1 MINIVSCGVCP
12 YCEYTF
18 TKTQFLSCHNW
29 GYCSSEC
36 MELGESGKAW
46 LSGMKKENNPDY
58 EFEFKMHSMRKAPVR
73 RKGILS

>member
-1 MINIVSCGVCP
+1 
-12 YCEYTF
+12 
-18 TKTQFLSCHNW
+18 
-29 GYCSSEC
+29 